1 MRLPTLR
8 RPVVTT
14 AAALALLAAGA
25 AQAGT
30 CENLTVLNVG
40 LSGGTVTGS
49 VTVPGPHYTAANGV
63 TYTNV
68 PSFCKV
74 SLVMTPTTDSF
85 INVELWLPVSTWNGK
100 FQGIGN
106 GGYAGTIQQG
116 LGTMITGLQQGF
128 AVATTDMGTAPSYT
142 TNADALIGHPQKW
155 IDWGSRATH
164 LMTVASKQLIK
175 TYYAAPPT
183 YSYFTGCSTGGQQGH
198 MSAQRYPADY
208 DGILIGDAANN
219 RTHDHTAA
227 LWGYQW
233 AHKTPLALFFSTD
246 QTRAMAA
253 ASAKQCAVK
262 SGGVAGDPF
271 LTDPRA
277 CDWDPASMQCTGAPD
292 GICLT
297 ADQVATAR
305 AKYQGPRNP
314 VTGRQIFPGLP
325 YGSEPPTTGGWANLD
340 TQVETPFGSL
350 FKWVF
355 GPTFTYLNFNF
366 DTDMQTLDSVLAP
379 ILNANSTDLSAFKGR
394 GGKILAYHGWSDPL
408 ASPQDGINYYERLVA
423 AQGGS
428 TNSATKAVQSYYR
441 LFMVPGMYHCSGGP
455 GPNAFGQP
463 YGTSTIIPGPLKPD
477 AGHDVFRALQQ
488 WVESGVA
495 PQRVVATKY
504 TNDDDTQPVL
514 MTRPLCVYPNV
525 ARYKGTGDTNNEA
538 NFTCAPTVGRTDPA
552 QVPSPEYIN

>member
-30 CENLTVLNVG
+30 CENLTVLDVG

-49 VTVPGPHYTAANGV
+49 VTVPGPNYTAANGV

-85 INVELWLPVSTWNGK
+85 INVELWLPVTTWNGK

-164 LMTVASKQLIK
+164 LMTVAAKQLIK

>member
-1 MRLPTLR
+1 
-8 RPVVTT
+8 
-14 AAALALLAAGA
+14 
-25 AQAGT
+25 
-30 CENLTVLNVG
+30 
-40 LSGGTVTGS
+40 
-49 VTVPGPHYTAANGV
+49 
-63 TYTNV
+63 
-68 PSFCKV
+68 
-74 SLVMTPTTDSF
+74 
-85 INVELWLPVSTWNGK
+85 
-100 FQGIGN
+100 
-106 GGYAGTIQQG
+106 
-116 LGTMITGLQQGF
+116 
-128 AVATTDMGTAPSYT
+128 
-142 TNADALIGHPQKW
+142 
-155 IDWGSRATH
+155 
-164 LMTVASKQLIK
+164 MTVASKQLIK
-175 TYYAAPPT
+175 TYYSAAPT

-233 AHKTPLALFFSTD
+233 AHKAPLALFFSTG
-246 QTRAMAA
+246 QTGAMAA
-253 ASAKQCAVK
+253 ASAQQCAVK

-314 VTGRQIFPGLP
+314 VTGKQIFPGLP
-325 YGSEPPTTGGWANLD
+325 YGSEPPSTGGWANLD

-488 WVESGVA
+488 WVEKGVA

-504 TNDDDTQPVL
+504 SNDDDTQSVQ

-538 NFTCAPTVGRTDPA
+538 SFVCAPTVGRTDPA
-552 QVPSPEYIN
+552 QVPAPEYIN